1 LPASGGRVVA
11 DLLAARPRLMFGESR
26 AMALSDQDREED
38 PPITKSDLELAAW
51 LEEVNGQLE
60 VLSLFLRSPLGPI
73 TRKVQ

>member
-1 LPASGGRVVA
+1 
-11 DLLAARPRLMFGESR
+11 
-26 AMALSDQDREED
+26 MALSDQDREED